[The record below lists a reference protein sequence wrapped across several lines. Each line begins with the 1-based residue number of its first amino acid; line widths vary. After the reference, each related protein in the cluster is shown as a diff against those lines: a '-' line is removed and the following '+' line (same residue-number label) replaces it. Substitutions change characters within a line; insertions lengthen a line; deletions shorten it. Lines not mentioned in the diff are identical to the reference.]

1 MVSYIGVKIAK
12 AIWQAD
18 FLWLHKNGLRQP
30 LRRICA
36 FMPNI
41 GQLVLFLIKSA
52 EGSPLERFSMPICH
66 DVHKLSSSK
75 KPSVQVLFWAV
86 TWLEAHLQHMF
97 PDQWRN
103 LFMLPYFR
111 SAVRIKRHCIGY
123 LSQQFHRGRGK
134 GPMLALAA
142 RVCYLPMAPRYW
154 LQAHADTSSLGAALG
169 PRPWFPRLGWC
180 VDRRLFNFWAV
191 QPAPSWR

>member
-1 MVSYIGVKIAK
+1 
-12 AIWQAD
+12 
-18 FLWLHKNGLRQP
+18 
-30 LRRICA
+30 
-36 FMPNI
+36 MPNI

-111 SAVRIKRHCIGY
+111 SAVRIKHHCIGY

-142 RVCYLPMAPRYW
+142 RVCYLPMASRYW
-154 LQAHADTSSLGAALG
+154 LQAHADWAHKLSWGGVGTAPLIPTFGLVRRPSPFQLLSSGACAL
-169 PRPWFPRLGWC
+169 FL
-180 VDRRLFNFWAV
+180 VVAK
-191 QPAPSWR
+191 PSSCADALQNAEVPVHRSIFVTKQDTVCN